1 MKKYITE
8 QLLVEIILTLFFLIC
23 TLFHLIEN
31 KYFTAVI
38 IFIIAAFL
46 SVKYKVKRTIK
57 PNYKNVFYVL
67 LIFAIINVAFFYMF
81 GLYSGFVKSSNFFLL
96 QNFVKY
102 IIPISIIILSLEVV
116 RDRLLLSNSKLS
128 FYFIVFITSLVDFAV
143 YDNIYNLSN
152 INGFLSFIGLI
163 VLTSF
168 ANNIFYTYISKNYG
182 MKPVIIYKMIS
193 ILFIYIIPY
202 SVNIYSFF
210 RIFLNLIYP
219 LFMYLYID
227 KYYDLDNYRKSNKIE
242 NRDAIDLGVFSVL
255 VICFIALISC
265 QFYYGV
271 LVIGSGSMSGTIE
284 KGDVI
289 LYKNI
294 KRNIQEGDVIV
305 FKRDNNRIVHRV
317 ISIKNVNHQV
327 RIYTKGDNNPLMDEG
342 YVTEDTLVG
351 KVLFKIK
358 YIGLP
363 SLWFR
368 KKFV

>member
-8 QLLVEIILTLFFLIC
+8 QLLIDIVLTIFFFFC
-23 TLFHLIEN
+23 TLFHIIEN
-31 KYFTAVI
+31 KYFTAV
-38 IFIIAAFL
+38 FVSVIATFL
-46 SVKYKVKRTIK
+46 SIKYKEKRTIK

-67 LIFAIINVAFFYMF
+67 LIFAILYIAFFYMF
-81 GLYSGFVKSSNFFLL
+81 GIYSGFVKNSNLL
-96 QNFVKY
+96 FSQLFVKF
-102 IIPISIIILSLEVV
+102 IIPISIIIFSLEIV
-116 RDRLLLSNSKLS
+116 RDRLLLSNFKFS
-128 FYFIVFITSLVDFAV
+128 FYFIVIITSLADFAV

-152 INGFLSFIGLI
+152 INGFLSFLGLI

-168 ANNIFYTYISKNYG
+168 ANNIFYTYISKSYG

-202 SVNIYSFF
+202 RVNIYSFF

-219 LFMYLYID
+219 LIMYLYID

-242 NRDAIDLGVFSVL
+242 KKDAIELGFFSVL

-265 QFYYGV
+265 QFYYGLLV
-271 LVIGSGSMSGTIE
+271 LGSESMSGAIE
-284 KGDVI
+284 KGDAI

-294 KRNIQEGDVIV
+294 KRDIKEGDVIV
-305 FKRDNNRIVHRV
+305 FKRDNIRIVHRV
-317 ISIKNVNHQV
+317 ISIKNINHQV

>member
-8 QLLVEIILTLFFLIC
+8 QLLVDIVLTLFFLIC
-23 TLFHLIEN
+23 TFFHLIEN
-31 KYFTAVI
+31 KYFTAI
-38 IFIIAAFL
+38 IVTIIAVSL
-46 SVKYKVKRTIK
+46 SILYQTKRTIR
-57 PNYKNVFYVL
+57 PNYIKVFYVL
-67 LIFAIINVAFFYMF
+67 LIFAILYLAFFYMF
-81 GLYSGFVKSSNFFLL
+81 GLYSGFIKSSNLFVL
-96 QNFVKY
+96 QRFVKY
-102 IIPISIIILSLEVV
+102 IIPISIIIISLEVV
-116 RDRLLLSNSKLS
+116 RDRLLLSNSSLS
-128 FYFIVFITSLVDFAV
+128 FYFIVIITSLADFAV

-193 ILFIYIIPY
+193 ILFIYIVPY

-210 RIFLNLIYP
+210 RVFLNLIYP
-219 LFMYLYID
+219 LIMYLYID

>member
-8 QLLVEIILTLFFLIC
+8 QLLIDIVLFLFFLFC

-31 KYFTAVI
+31 KYFIAFSVS
-38 IFIIAAFL
+38 IIAVLL
-46 SVKYKVKRTIK
+46 SIKYKTKRTIK
-57 PNYKNVFYVL
+57 PNYKKVLYVL
-67 LIFAIINVAFFYMF
+67 IIFAVLYLAFFYMF
-81 GLYSGFVKSSNFFLL
+81 GLYSGFVKSSNLLFF
-96 QNFVKY
+96 QVFVKC
-102 IIPISIIILSLEVV
+102 IIPITIIILSLEVV

-128 FYFIVFITSLVDFAV
+128 FYLIIIITTLVDFAI

-168 ANNIFYTYISKNYG
+168 ANNIFYTYISKSYG
-182 MKPVIIYKMIS
+182 MEPVIIYKMIS
-193 ILFIYIIPY
+193 VLFIYIVPY

-219 LFMYLYID
+219 LIMYFYID
-227 KYYDLDNYRKSNKIE
+227 KYYDLDNYKKSNKIE
-242 NRDAIDLGVFSVL
+242 KKDAIELGVFSVL
-255 VICFIALISC
+255 IICFIALISC
-265 QFYYGV
+265 QFYYGL
-271 LVIGSGSMSGTIE
+271 LVIGSESMSGVIE
-284 KGDVI
+284 KGDAI
-289 LYKNI
+289 FYKNVKSDI
-294 KRNIQEGDVIV
+294 KVGDVIV
-305 FKRDNNRIVHRV
+305 FKRDNIRIVHRV
-317 ISIKNVNHQV
+317 ISIRNINHQV
-327 RIYTKGDNNPLMDEG
+327 RIYTKGDNNPLMDQG
-342 YVTEDTLVG
+342 YVTEDTIVG